1 MEPARALP
9 DAGTLEAIAAS
20 LANALAVVQDLNSCL
35 SRLDKLMLTGQP
47 HDIQNA
53 AGEIEQRMQEAQ
65 PVFAAISAAMTQMSA
80 RSFDDAA
87 AWLRASEALPA
98 ARLAEEL
105 RASLAQFS
113 RKSGSAKRRAS
124 QLHRGL
130 NVSLRA
136 LQSLGMH
143 ESGRLIA
150 EA

>member
-1 MEPARALP
+1 MENPPFP
-9 DAGTLEAIAAS
+9 DAGRLEAIAT
-20 LANALAVVQDLNSCL
+20 ALGDALGVVRDLNERL
-35 SRLDKLMLTGQP
+35 NRLDRLMLSGQP
-47 HDIQNA
+47 HEIQSE

-65 PVFAAISAAMTQMSA
+65 PVSSAITAAMTQMQA

-87 AWLRASEALPA
+87 ARLRENEALPA

-105 RASLAQFS
+105 RAALAQFS
-113 RKSGSAKRRAS
+113 RKSGSASRRAS

-130 NVSLRA
+130 NLSLRA